1 VKTPAK
7 HSGDDVFTRN
17 LILEITLNNNK
28 QIIQLMTMRAHVL
41 LTPPLDRTSHV
52 ATLALEVA
60 QHLPAKV
67 VHSLAQKGLSKHVG

>member
-1 VKTPAK
+1 MKTPAK

-41 LTPPLDRTSHV
+41 LTLGGNDGDV
-52 ATLALEVA
+52 ADADDDD
-60 QHLPAKV
+60 
-67 VHSLAQKGLSKHVG
+67 